1 MSLLIS
7 APIRTGKTLK
17 AMELCYEYLNKGRQV
32 YTNIIGIKIP
42 GVISVAS
49 SLNDPFDWRDLPN
62 GCVLIWDE
70 AHEHPAF
77 SEQDLLKNF
86 KINET
91 PFDDL
96 LLKMNSK
103 EGISSSQIKENIAK
117 IEKIKKE
124 TLERRKEQI
133 RDIGRALLM
142 HGHHGIE
149 IIFITQRPAKL
160 NADVLASVTSHF
172 VMRRKFGMDAAMI
185 WEFGEAMTTWS
196 RTTATY
202 ALNKTLWRYPKHL
215 YKFYVSSE
223 NHQVRKSFPL
233 KYVAFACVPL
243 FLFGYGFMK
252 ARETG
257 FMGLFPK
264 QQKAQVQQQ
273 HNPQS
278 NVQQQNNSVLCNEE
292 NSTNPDCQAMFKA
305 KQQKDSPSRI
315 SNVVYYVPSDP
326 YATVVSSV
334 QELKDVDFP
343 RLSGC
348 IKYAGKYHGIDQ
360 QGNLMPSVKQETCKR
375 WMNGERPFDYFR
387 EEKQQYQP
395 HNQNMQQSSQFQQHS
410 SQQQLQQ
417 QSQQQANQFDAEYA
431 AKMQE
436 AKRQGLI

>member
-7 APIRTGKTLK
+7 APIRTGKTLYTVK
-17 AMELCYEYLNKGRQV
+17 LIFEYLNKGRQV
-32 YTNIIGIKIP
+32 YTNIVGIKVD

-49 SLNDPFDWRDLPN
+49 SINDPFDWRDLPN
-62 GCVLIWDE
+62 GSVVVWDE

-77 SEQDLLKNF
+77 SEQDLLKTF
-86 KINET
+86 KIDET
-91 PFDDL
+91 PFDEL
-96 LLKMNSK
+96 LQHLNSK
-103 EGISSSQIKENIAK
+103 DGITATQERANIQK
-117 IEKIKKE
+117 IEKAKKDA
-124 TLERRKEQI
+124 LEKRKEEI
-133 RDIGRALLM
+133 RDIGRSLLL
-142 HGHHGIE
+142 HGHFGIE

-252 ARETG
+252 AKETG

-264 QQKAQVQQQ
+264 EQKAQVQQQ

-278 NVQQQNNSVLCNEE
+278 NVQQQNNSILCNEE
-292 NSTNPDCQAMFKA
+292 NSMHPDCQAILKA
-305 KQQKDSPSRI
+305 KQENQQKSQSKF
-315 SNVVYYVPSDP
+315 SNIIYYVPSDP
-326 YATVVSSV
+326 YATVSAPV
-334 QELKDVDFP
+334 QELKDSDFP

-360 QGNLMPSVKQETCKR
+360 QGNIMPTVKQETCKR
-375 WMNGERPFDYFR
+375 WMSGDRPFDYFR
-387 EEKQQYQP
+387 EQNNNYQP
-395 HNQNMQQSSQFQQHS
+395 HNQQNMQQVQINQPTQT
-410 SQQQLQQ
+410 QQQV
-417 QSQQQANQFDAEYA
+417 NQFDAEYA

>member
-1 MSLLIS
+1 MSILIS

-103 EGISSSQIKENIAK
+103 EGITSSQIKENIAK

-233 KYVAFACVPL
+233 KYIAFAFVPL
-243 FLFGYGFMK
+243 FLFGYGFTK
-252 ARETG
+252 AKETG

-264 QQKAQVQQQ
+264 NEKNIQEHPQQYSTQNQQKQEQ
-273 HNPQS
+273 PQ
-278 NVQQQNNSVLCNEE
+278 LLICNESNIE
-292 NSTNPDCQAMFKA
+292 SEQCKELAKIKNSQINPGTNLT
-305 KQQKDSPSRI
+305 
-315 SNVVYYVPSDP
+315 NTVYYVPSDP
-326 YATVVSSV
+326 YATQIQAV
-334 QELKDVDFP
+334 QELHDVDFP

-348 IKYAGKYHGIDQ
+348 IKYGGKYYGIDQ
-360 QGNLMPSVKQETCKR
+360 QGNRMPTVKQETCKR
-375 WMNGERPFDYFR
+375 WFNGERPFDYF
-387 EEKQQYQP
+387 KQQEQTQYQP
-395 HNQNMQQSSQFQQHS
+395 QLTQIQPQQTERLNQQDPK
-410 SQQQLQQ
+410 
-417 QSQQQANQFDAEYA
+417 QFDAEYI
-431 AKMQE
+431 AKIQE